1 MSLPS
6 VSCILPCGYGD
17 EYVGLAIQCFMDQTY
32 EGPLELVIVDNN
44 DEPGPAFTSERVKY
58 VRAPRG
64 KTVGEYRNLGTQ
76 HATGEICITWD
87 EDDWSSAAS
96 GLRQGSNG
104 LAQHPVLGY
113 DDGDFV
119 EIFLRGKPQP

>member
-1 MSLPS
+1 MQGTLSQRICYRGHRHPSGLGEQEVMSLPS

-87 EDDWSSAAS
+87 EDDWS
-96 GLRQGSNG
+96 
-104 LAQHPVLGY
+104 
-113 DDGDFV
+113 
-119 EIFLRGKPQP
+119 